1 MSVYGGPDIVTDGL
15 VLHLDAANRKSYP
28 LTGSTWYDL
37 SGNGNNATRYNATY
51 SNNYFTFD
59 GTDDFFVVPNNAS
72 VTLNGSYLTLSAWV
86 NVNNFVT
93 GAFGTFLHKDLGYTI
108 AFYDNKKITYADR
121 SNWSYSNFGFY
132 GNFVENTWYH
142 IAAVKNGTNVTI
154 YSNAEIVIS
163 KTFGSAINDIA
174 ARNLFIGA
182 YGLDGINTGTNDFDG
197 KISNAQIYNK
207 ALTANEVQQNYNALK
222 GRFGL

>member
-1 MSVYGGPDIVTDGL
+1 MANLYGPRIVTDGL

-28 LTGSTWYDL
+28 LSGDTWYDL
-37 SGNGNNATRYNATY
+37 SGNGNNATRYNDATH

-86 NVNNFVT
+86 NVNS
-93 GAFGTFLHKDLGYTI
+93 FGTSEAFLHKDLAYTI
-108 AFYDNKKITYADR
+108 AFYGDKKITYADK
-121 SNWSYSNFGFY
+121 SNWSYSNFGFH

-142 IAAVKNGTNVTI
+142 ITAVKNGTNVTI
-154 YSNAEIVIS
+154 YSNAGIVIS
-163 KTFGSAINDIA
+163 KTFGSAMTDTN

-182 YGLDGINTGTNDFDG
+182 YGLDGTNTGNDFDG

-207 ALTANEVQQNYNALK
+207 ALTANEVLQNYNALK